1 MWRKEKAQLIGEI
14 NQLSMT
20 VVGDFDFGTNTKTD
34 PQKQNQFHAE
44 EEEEAKPNSRCNILW
59 ERTLVLLLVKST
71 AASRSSKTTPMHRS
85 G

>member
-1 MWRKEKAQLIGEI
+1 MRRKDGGET
-14 NQLSMT
+14 NQLART
-20 VVGDFDFGTNTKTD
+20 VLGDFDFGTNTKTD